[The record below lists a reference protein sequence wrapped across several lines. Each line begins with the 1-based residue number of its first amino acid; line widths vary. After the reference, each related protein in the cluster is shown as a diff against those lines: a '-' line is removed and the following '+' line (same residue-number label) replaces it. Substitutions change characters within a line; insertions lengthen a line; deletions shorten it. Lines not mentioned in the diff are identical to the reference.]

1 MALKDHVTD
10 SAKLSEA
17 EIESIIADYL
27 KYDPTNKAVVFLPKT
42 HGLSVEKKILLHLV
56 ALRGWR
62 FVVKDSPPAA
72 DALPRE
78 IERVTGVRGGTL
90 RPMLRALVQSKML
103 DSRKGRYEI
112 PAHNLG
118 RVRDAMAN
126 GGSTVTSR
134 PASQEPTKKGKKT
147 GNKVASGKK
156 GSHNK
161 PSLSEAF
168 EKLLQAKWFKDGK
181 TLAQLKDKLEEMT
194 IIVPASHL
202 PVHLLKACR
211 GDSPRLVRN
220 KETINGK
227 KLWVY
232 SQSK

>member
-10 SAKLSEA
+10 SAKLSEG
-17 EIESIIADYL
+17 EIESIIADFL
-27 KYDPTNKAVVFLPKT
+27 KYDPANKAVVFLPKT

-62 FVVKDSPPAA
+62 FVVKDNPPAA

-78 IERVTGVRGGTL
+78 IERVTGVLGGTL

-118 RVRDAMAN
+118 RVRKVMAS
-126 GGSTVTSR
+126 GGSTTTSK
-134 PASQEPTKKGKKT
+134 PSSLESAMGKKT
-147 GNKVASGKK
+147 GAKAAAGKK
-156 GSHNK
+156 ISKNK

-168 EKLLQAKWFKDGK
+168 EKLLQAKWFKGGK
-181 TLAQLKDKLEEMT
+181 TLAQLKDKLEEMA

-211 GDSPRLVRN
+211 GDHPRLERN
-220 KETINGK
+220 KEPVNGK
-227 KLWVY
+227 RLWVY
-232 SQSK
+232 SQDK